1 MIHAYLPRLR
11 NKMPQRFFSTAN
23 FVLLPIIIFNAK
35 KNKIFMSVNK
45 EQNTTVVTP
54 PKREI
59 LLPIFLSLAMM
70 GGIFVGMK
78 LKNEPLIKV
87 VPKKSATQGAE
98 EIIGQGRMEEI
109 LRYVDAKYVDKV
121 SNDLLVDKAINNILQ
136 ELDPH
141 SVYIPSQ
148 ELAKVNEELDGEY
161 EGIGIETLN
170 FGDTITVVT
179 PLADSP
185 ASKAGLM
192 SGDKIMAIGDSMAIG
207 KDQRWLNSKLRGK
220 RGTQIKF
227 TIMRLGDARPRV
239 LTLDRDRVPLN
250 SIDGVSMLNDN
261 TGFIKINRFSSTTS
275 HEFMEAMAFLFE
287 KRKAQN
293 LVIDLRGN
301 PGGYVDKAVDI
312 LSQLFPE
319 KEKLLVLTKGRTV
332 HQNEYKT
339 TGRQRFNVG
348 KVAVLIDEGSASASE
363 IVAGAVQ
370 DWDRG
375 VILGRRSFGKGLVQ
389 EPYELRDGS
398 ELRLTVARYYTPIG
412 RSIQK
417 PYKGKTKQQYE
428 EEFDKRY
435 GKGEL
440 TIQDSIS
447 RTDSTRFRT
456 AGGRWVFG
464 GGGITPDVF
473 IPIENYT
480 RNEYYQ
486 NAKSWASEY
495 AFQYYVAH
503 RRKELKFDTWQ
514 EFQKNFKVTDYS
526 FAEFLKYAERHNVK
540 NVWAQILGVKEPLRR
555 LIKARI
561 ARQLFGEEGY
571 YGILNESDPCVQNAL
586 YLFGK
591 EDPLGLRALAQRRQ

>member
-1 MIHAYLPRLR
+1 
-11 NKMPQRFFSTAN
+11 
-23 FVLLPIIIFNAK
+23 
-35 KNKIFMSVNK
+35 MSENK
-45 EQNTTVVTP
+45 EQNTSVAPP

-59 LLPIFLSLAMM
+59 LLPLFLSLAMM
-70 GGIFVGMK
+70 GGVFVGIK
-78 LKNEPLIKV
+78 LKNEPLIKAT
-87 VPKKSATQGAE
+87 PKKTAQTGSE

-121 SNDLLVDKAINNILQ
+121 SNDFLVDRSINNVLQ

-141 SVYIPSQ
+141 SVYIPAN

-161 EGIGIETLN
+161 EGIGMETMN

-192 SGDKIMAIGDSMAIG
+192 SGDKIMAIGDSLAIG
-207 KDQRWLNSKLRGK
+207 KDQRWLNGRLRGK
-220 RGTQIKF
+220 RGSQIKF
-227 TIMRLGDARPRV
+227 TIVREGDTRPRI
-239 LTLDRDRVPLN
+239 LTLERDRVPVN
-250 SIDGVSMLNDN
+250 SVDGATVLSDN
-261 TGFIKINRFSSTTS
+261 LTGYIKISRFSSNTS
-275 HEFMEAMAFLFE
+275 NEFMAALAYLFE
-287 KRKAQN
+287 KKGAKN

-301 PGGYVDKAVDI
+301 PGGYLDKAVAV

-319 KEKLLVLTKGRTV
+319 KDKLLVMTKGRTV

-339 TGRQRFNVG
+339 TGRQRFGVG
-348 KVAVLIDEGSASASE
+348 KVAILIDEGSASASE

-417 PYKGKTKQQYE
+417 PYKGKTREQYDDE
-428 EEFDKRY
+428 SEKRF

-440 TIQDSIS
+440 TTQDSIQ
-447 RTDSTRFRT
+447 RTDAVRMRT

-464 GGGITPDVF
+464 GGGITPDFFV
-473 IPIENYT
+473 PIENYT
-480 RNEYYQ
+480 RNDYYQ

-495 AFQYYVAH
+495 AFQYYVSH
-503 RRKELKFDTWQ
+503 RKKELNYGTWQ
-514 EFQKNFKVTDYS
+514 EFQKNFIVTDYS
-526 FAEFLKYAERHNVK
+526 FNEFLKYAERHNVQK
-540 NVWAQILGVKEPLRR
+540 VWAQILGVKEPLRR
-555 LIKARI
+555 VIKARI

-571 YGILNESDPCVQNAL
+571 YGIMNESDPCIQNAL

>member
-1 MIHAYLPRLR
+1 
-11 NKMPQRFFSTAN
+11 
-23 FVLLPIIIFNAK
+23 
-35 KNKIFMSVNK
+35 MSENK
-45 EQNTTVVTP
+45 EQNTSVAPP

-59 LLPIFLSLAMM
+59 LLPLFLSLAMM
-70 GGIFVGMK
+70 GGVFVGMK
-78 LKNEPLIKV
+78 LKNEPLIKAT
-87 VPKKSATQGAE
+87 PKKNTTQTGNE

-121 SNDLLVDKAINNILQ
+121 SNDFLVDRSINNVLQ

-141 SVYIPSQ
+141 SVYIPAN

-161 EGIGIETLN
+161 EGIGIETMN

-192 SGDKIMAIGDSMAIG
+192 SGDKIMSIGDSLAIG
-207 KDQRWLNSKLRGK
+207 KDQRWLNSRLRGK
-220 RGTQIKF
+220 RGSQIKF
-227 TIMRLGDARPRV
+227 TIMRLGDIRPRV
-239 LTLDRDRVPLN
+239 LTLERDRVPVN
-250 SIDGVSMLNDN
+250 SVDGATVLSDN
-261 TGFIKINRFSSTTS
+261 LTGYIKISRFSSNTS
-275 HEFMEAMAFLFE
+275 NEFMAALAYLFE
-287 KRKAQN
+287 KKGAKN

-301 PGGYVDKAVDI
+301 PGGYLDKAVAV

-319 KEKLLVLTKGRTV
+319 KDKLLVMTKGRTV

-339 TGRQRFNVG
+339 TGRQRFGVD
-348 KVAVLIDEGSASASE
+348 KVAILIDEGSASASE

-417 PYKGKTKQQYE
+417 PYKGKTREQYE
-428 EEFDKRY
+428 DESEKRF

-440 TIQDSIS
+440 TTQDSIQ
-447 RTDSTRFRT
+447 RTDAVRMRT

-464 GGGITPDVF
+464 GGGITPDFFV
-473 IPIENYT
+473 PIENYT
-480 RNEYYQ
+480 RNDYYQ

-495 AFQYYVAH
+495 AFQYYVSH
-503 RRKELKFDTWQ
+503 RKKELKYGTWQ
-514 EFQKNFKVTDYS
+514 EFQKNFIVTDYS
-526 FAEFLKYAERHNVK
+526 FNEFLKYAERHNVQK
-540 NVWAQILGVKEPLRR
+540 VWAQILGVKEPLRR
-555 LIKARI
+555 VIKARI

-571 YGILNESDPCVQNAL
+571 YGIMNESDPCIQNAL